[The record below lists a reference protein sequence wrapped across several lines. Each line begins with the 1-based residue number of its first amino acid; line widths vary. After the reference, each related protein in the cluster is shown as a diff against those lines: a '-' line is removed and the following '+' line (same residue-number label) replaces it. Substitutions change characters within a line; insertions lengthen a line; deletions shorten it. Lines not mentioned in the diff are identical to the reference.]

1 MGGTCEQRD
10 FTLLRNNGPLRF
22 TGDTKYFE
30 RTDLPELCAHK
41 KVWEER
47 ATARVFPKNILF
59 RQRPITRTLLRPSHS
74 QTMKPL
80 LLLAP
85 ILCVLCELTVPAP
98 AHEITVSGTRF
109 LLDGKPFP
117 FTGVS
122 FFNALYNPAFNESSA
137 ARRRWMEKFQRYGIN
152 TLRVWTQWDSG
163 RGFVD
168 AGPQSSLWQT
178 EGGLNEKPLAT
189 LKEILAD
196 ADALGVVV
204 QLCLFAQE
212 SYGEGIK
219 LEPAA
224 QDRAVAA
231 LTRELLPARNLTFQ
245 IWNEKSLRT
254 LELLRVIKGVDAR
267 RLVTSS
273 PGVAG
278 VLGSDEENAAL
289 DYLTPHTS
297 RQGRGRP
304 WEIAPRELASLLAK
318 FKKPV
323 VDDEPARNG
332 TAQFGGPKVPTSPA
346 DHILQ
351 IHAVWQLGGYVVYH
365 HDMFQTGYGTPACP
379 PSGVPDPEFSAY
391 HRAVFEFLAQR
402 ERYWQ
407 RDQ

>member
-1 MGGTCEQRD
+1 MTGRHI
-10 FTLLRNNGPLRF
+10 FPMKHLLF
-22 TGDTKYFE
+22 
-30 RTDLPELCAHK
+30 
-41 KVWEER
+41 
-47 ATARVFPKNILF
+47 
-59 RQRPITRTLLRPSHS
+59 
-74 QTMKPL
+74 
-80 LLLAP
+80 LAAAFWA
-85 ILCVLCELTVPAP
+85 VSAAVAAAP
-98 AHEITVSGTRF
+98 GHEITVSGTRF

-122 FFNALYNPAFNESSA
+122 FFNAIYNPAFNESSA

-152 TLRVWTQWDSG
+152 TLRVWAQWDSR

-168 AGPQSSLWQT
+168 ASPQATLWQP
-178 EGGLNEKPLAT
+178 EGALNEKPLAT

-196 ADALGVVV
+196 ADALGMVV

-212 SYGEGIK
+212 SFGEGTK

-231 LTRELLPARNLTFQ
+231 LTRELLPWRNLTFQ
-245 IWNEKSLRT
+245 VWNEKSLRT
-254 LELLRVIKGVDAR
+254 LEVVRVIKANDAR
-267 RLVTSS
+267 RIVTSS
-273 PGVAG
+273 PGVSG

-297 RQGRGRP
+297 RQGKGRP
-304 WEIAPRELASLLAK
+304 WEIAPREIAGLLAK
-318 FKKPV
+318 FHKPV

-332 TAQFGGPKVPTSPA
+332 TPQFGGPKVKTAPT

-351 IHAVWQLGGYVVYH
+351 IQAVWQLGGHVVYH

-391 HRAVFEFLAQR
+391 HRVVFEFLAQR
-402 ERYWQ
+402 ERYWPAAEKSNP
-407 RDQ
+407 